1 MKVEVTQSCL
11 TLFDLMGSPW
21 DSLGQNTGVGRL
33 ALLQGIFPTQGR
45 TQVFRVAGRFFTSW
59 ATREIERAE
68 LTYMHYV
75 CEMHS

>member
-1 MKVEVTQSCL
+1 MQVAQSCL
-11 TLFDLMGSPW
+11 TLFGLMDSPW
-21 DSLGQNTGVGRL
+21 DSPGQDTGVGSL

-45 TQVFRVAGRFFTSW
+45 TQVFRVAGRFFTSL